1 MKLLERSFAMNIFF
15 LPRCFLGI
23 LGFLWIG
30 LFLSCGGGGS
40 KVSKDSAE
48 YQYAQV
54 KEAVAEVKYEKAIS
68 LTSDIQR
75 KFPDTE
81 YGDKARIVRIVL
93 LAGLSEGYQQMAE
106 AYLAGHEKSFQ
117 NAGKL
122 RTTAFD
128 YFRKQKS
135 AALGFSEACD
145 YFMKHYSDQKDYVLE
160 CEFPTK
166 DVAHNKWLDEV
177 RNGTDIKA
185 EERRIAE
192 ESQLREGLIDTLS
205 AFLGSRGDR
214 AKARKLLEGGSKT
227 LDHAEFMVRLGRAL
241 LENQKLFG
249 RSALNEV
256 QYYRQFYDK
265 ASETSELAQKLLKDK
280 PNKETQEMADAL
292 KAELEA
298 LEKKGKKT

>member
-30 LFLSCGGGGS
+30 LFLSCGGGGP
-40 KVSKDSAE
+40 KISKDSAE

-81 YGDKARIVRIVL
+81 YGDKARILRIAL